1 MCKFCDESKNNQRM
15 SKVAQ
20 DVTYEEKNLEAK
32 RGLFKKGKKAADIFN
47 KFYHGREARKRSNP
61 FPSFCLLFFFLKNAL
76 SKKRQLLSTLG
87 LKKEAFFWCA
97 HSFVF
102 SKISFFKPQ
111 KIASQTKSI
120 QI

>member
-32 RGLFKKGKKAADIFN
+32 RGLFKKGKKVEDIFN

-61 FPSFCLLFFFLKNAL
+61 FPSFCLLFFFLK
-76 SKKRQLLSTLG
+76 KRV
-87 LKKEAFFWCA
+87 E
-97 HSFVF
+97 
-102 SKISFFKPQ
+102 
-111 KIASQTKSI
+111 
-120 QI
+120 